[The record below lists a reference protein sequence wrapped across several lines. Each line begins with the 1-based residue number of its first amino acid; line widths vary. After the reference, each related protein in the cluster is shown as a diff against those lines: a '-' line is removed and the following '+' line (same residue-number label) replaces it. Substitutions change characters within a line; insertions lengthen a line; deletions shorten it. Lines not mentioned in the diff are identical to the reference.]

1 MLLNETGATGKYD
14 VSASTLMHSDDG
26 GLTWTVGEVLKKGT
40 RFHQDTKPSE
50 NTVVELKHG

>member
-1 MLLNETGATGKYD
+1 MGATGKYD
-14 VSASTLMHSDDG
+14 VSASTLMYSDDG